1 MDTIAT
7 YRDVIKHIIQTY
19 LDDIPPIEGMETI
32 ALCDETS
39 DNYMVLNIG
48 WQYPQR
54 IYHAL
59 FHLRIKE
66 HTIWIEQDGTEEG
79 VVTLLLE
86 AGIPAEAIEMGYQP
100 VEMRPY
106 LEYKQRK
113 LTRNKHTI
121 QAYGSTVVACE

>member
-7 YRDVIKHIIQTY
+7 YRDVIKQLIQTY

-54 IYHAL
+54 VYHVF

-79 VVTLLLE
+79 VVTFLLE

-100 VEMRPY
+100 MEMRPY
-106 LEYKQRK
+106 LEYKHRK
-113 LTRNKHTI
+113 STRNKHTI